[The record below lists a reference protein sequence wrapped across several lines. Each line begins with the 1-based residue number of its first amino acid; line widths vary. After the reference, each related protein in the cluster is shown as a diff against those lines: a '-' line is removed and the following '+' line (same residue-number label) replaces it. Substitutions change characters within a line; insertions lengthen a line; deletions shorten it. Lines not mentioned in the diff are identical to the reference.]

1 MNALRRVAGLCIA
14 LLVSALFGSELRAE
28 VARMEV
34 TSRVPVAGGK
44 AFGKAGAYERIIG
57 RVFFS
62 VDISNPRNRAIVD
75 LDKAANLKDGR
86 VAFSANVIV
95 VQPVDQK
102 LGNGSLLLEVPNRG
116 NARILGLVDGGD
128 QDPNKDIGDAWLL
141 EHGYTVVA
149 LGWQWDAVGDSA
161 LRLDAPVAKNHGKT
175 ITGLVRG
182 DVMPSKVMD
191 DVPLGHLIVGALG
204 GSEYAVA
211 SPSDPRNILTVRDS
225 AASRR
230 SVIPRSKWRFAR
242 MIDGKAVPSD
252 RHIQLDGGFQPGKLY
267 EYVFVAADPPVAG
280 LGFAAV
286 RDFAAYAKH
295 DPKSLVPAARVYGE
309 GISQNGRFLR
319 QMLYEGFNADE
330 QGRIAL
336 DGVLAHVAG
345 AGRGSFNHRF
355 AQPSRDSQPTSSV
368 FFPTD
373 VFPFTDLP
381 TSDPASGAKGGL
393 LDRARADHVVPKI
406 FLSHTSYEYWG
417 RGASLIHTLPDG
429 AADATISPEL
439 RIYFFAGLQ
448 HFSRGF
454 PPAKGDG
461 PLASQHPQSPLPVRF
476 FWRAMIE
483 NMDRWV
489 RGQAEPPRSRY
500 PTLSEGTL
508 VSLSALAFPSMQ
520 GVQPPRSPVPVFHL
534 DFGPNWTA
542 GIQTLQPPKVGKPF
556 PVLVP
561 QTDSDGNDLGG
572 IRPPQ
577 VQVPLATYTGW
588 NLRNP
593 DIGAPKEMVAFLGS
607 FLPFPRNR
615 EDADVKS
622 DPRKPISERYQGRD
636 DYLTRYRTAVEG
648 LVAERYLLVEDE
660 EAQMKMGAR
669 EWDYAQSGEQASK

>member
-1 MNALRRVAGLCIA
+1 MNAFRGVRSPSIA
-14 LLVSALFGSELRAE
+14 FLIWALFGSELRAE

-34 TSRVPVAGGK
+34 TSRVPVAGGR

-62 VDISNPRNRAIVD
+62 VDVSNPRNRVIVD

-86 VAFSANVIV
+86 VAFSSNVVV
-95 VQPVDQK
+95 VQPVDPK
-102 LGNGSLLLEVPNRG
+102 LGNGSMLLEVPNRG
-116 NARILGLVDGGD
+116 NGRILGIVDGGD

-141 EHGYTVVA
+141 EHGYTVAA
-149 LGWQWDAVGDSA
+149 LGWQWDAVGESA

-182 DVMPSKVMD
+182 DVMPSKLMD
-191 DVPLGHLIVGALG
+191 DVPLGHLILGALG

-211 SPSDPRNILTVRDS
+211 SPSDPRNVLTVRDS
-225 AASRR
+225 ANSKRT
-230 SVIPRSKWRFAR
+230 VIARSKWRFAR
-242 MIDGKAVPSD
+242 MVDGKAVPSD
-252 RHIQLDGGFQPGKLY
+252 RHILLDGGFQPGRLY
-267 EYVFVAADPPVAG
+267 EYVFVAADPAVAG

-295 DPKSLVPAARVYGE
+295 DARSPVQAVRVYGE

-330 QGRIAL
+330 EGRMAL

-355 AQPSRDSQPTSSV
+355 AQPSRDAQPTSSI

-381 TSDPASGAKGGL
+381 TTDPASGAKGGL

-417 RGASLIHTLPDG
+417 RAASLVHTLPDG
-429 AADATISPEL
+429 ASDATISPEV
-439 RIYFFAGLQ
+439 RIYFFTGLQ

-454 PPAKGDG
+454 PPAKGEG

-489 RGQAEPPRSRY
+489 RGQGEPPPSRY

-508 VSLSALAFPSMQ
+508 VSPSALAFPSIR
-520 GVQPPRSPVPVFHL
+520 GVPLPRTPVQVFRL
-534 DFGPNWTA
+534 DFGPNWSA

-561 QTDSDGNDLGG
+561 RIDADGNDMGG
-572 IRPPQ
+572 VRLPQ

-588 NLRNP
+588 NLRDP
-593 DIGAPKEMVAFLGS
+593 DTGAPKEMVAFLGS
-607 FLPFPRNR
+607 FLLFPRSR
-615 EDADVKS
+615 EDAEAKG

-636 DYLTRYRTAVEG
+636 DYLSRYRKAVND
-648 LVAERYLLVEDE
+648 LVAESYLLVEDE
-660 EAQMKMGAR
+660 EALMKMGAR
-669 EWDYAQSGEQASK
+669 EWDYAQSGERASK